1 MPEEIITGGITI
13 PEFSSDLPLV
23 TGDIVSGSQTI
34 TAIDS
39 TLIRIGQSV
48 SGAGIPAGTTVTGVV
63 IGGIG
68 LTGGTGSVQ
77 ISQPATS
84 NESVST
90 LYFSLPDGQ
99 FYISNASFI
108 NIPGLY
114 NTFDIVPGFLIYNNA
129 LDASSLIPLAGIFD
143 RFVVTEVTERATS
156 VLISFFCQYDEFGPY
171 SSTGHVPQSATQ
183 NAISAPTPNKKFSKL
198 VAPDIGYEFQAGSVA
213 SQYNVDVQDV
223 DDIYPTIIGPTGQ
236 IVAPGA
242 TGIQFTGAGV
252 KSVTQP
258 EPGVAVIEIEG
269 GGGGVT
275 GATGYLP
282 VFNSANSVVES
293 KIPLYED
300 SLNKRLGIGT
310 TGPASGVHFYGS
322 DSEGVSGGLYYEV
335 DSNTTS
341 ANIYLTAR
349 ATGPSPVF
357 DQVGSQIG
365 VDPTTDPTNSG
376 RSTLS
381 ITINNESTGVAG
393 VTGYGLHIKPVQSNS
408 PDNKN
413 QGISLSE
420 RDDVEISRFREIAFT
435 SDYGWGSTNP
445 ICQNTTISVWG
456 SVTGSG
462 IIELRTDRGGTA
474 ENYNKIFVRPESI
487 MSSNAKLQIFKSATE
502 NADIEIK
509 CKIKQISS
517 VVSLA
522 STPTIIVNDNS
533 IPAFNPSTDV
543 IVSIDSSYDA
553 LKIELVC
560 PSTSYAFGKVELVD
574 LGIPI

>member
-1 MPEEIITGGITI
+1 
-13 PEFSSDLPLV
+13 
-23 TGDIVSGSQTI
+23 
-34 TAIDS
+34 
-39 TLIRIGQSV
+39 
-48 SGAGIPAGTTVTGVV
+48 V

-156 VLISFFCQYDEFGPY
+156 VLISFFCQYDEFGSY

-310 TGPASGVHFYGS
+310 TGPVSGVHFYGS

-487 MSSNAKLQIFKSATE
+487 MSSNVKLQIFKSATE

-522 STPTIIVNDNS
+522 SNPTIIVNDNS

>member
-1 MPEEIITGGITI
+1 M
-13 PEFSSDLPLV
+13 
-23 TGDIVSGSQTI
+23 
-34 TAIDS
+34 
-39 TLIRIGQSV
+39 
-48 SGAGIPAGTTVTGVV
+48 
-63 IGGIG
+63 
-68 LTGGTGSVQ
+68 
-77 ISQPATS
+77 
-84 NESVST
+84 
-90 LYFSLPDGQ
+90 
-99 FYISNASFI
+99 
-108 NIPGLY
+108 
-114 NTFDIVPGFLIYNNA
+114 
-129 LDASSLIPLAGIFD
+129 
-143 RFVVTEVTERATS
+143 
-156 VLISFFCQYDEFGPY
+156 
-171 SSTGHVPQSATQ
+171 
-183 NAISAPTPNKKFSKL
+183 
-198 VAPDIGYEFQAGSVA
+198 
-213 SQYNVDVQDV
+213 
-223 DDIYPTIIGPTGQ
+223 
-236 IVAPGA
+236 
-242 TGIQFTGAGV
+242 
-252 KSVTQP
+252 
-258 EPGVAVIEIEG
+258 
-269 GGGGVT
+269 
-275 GATGYLP
+275 
-282 VFNSANSVVES
+282 
-293 KIPLYED
+293 
-300 SLNKRLGIGT
+300 
-310 TGPASGVHFYGS
+310 
-322 DSEGVSGGLYYEV
+322 
-335 DSNTTS
+335 
-341 ANIYLTAR
+341 TAR

-487 MSSNAKLQIFKSATE
+487 MSSNVKLQIFKSATE

-522 STPTIIVNDNS
+522 SNPTIIVNDNS